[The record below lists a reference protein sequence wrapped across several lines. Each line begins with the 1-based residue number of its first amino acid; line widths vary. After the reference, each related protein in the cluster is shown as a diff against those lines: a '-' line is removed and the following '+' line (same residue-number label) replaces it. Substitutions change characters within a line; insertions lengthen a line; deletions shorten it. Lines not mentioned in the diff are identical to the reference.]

1 MQNTDENG
9 GSTFDYNAFMKTQ
22 VRQARIRAI
31 TLGSCTILTLIF
43 LIFAF
48 IQKAEADKARAEADF
63 LRQEMNSIRKH
74 AEEQMNE
81 ARQIQMMA
89 QEERMKQEMI
99 AVENARLLEACAKS
113 KK

>member
-9 GSTFDYNAFMKTQ
+9 GSTFDYNAFMNIQQKK
-22 VRQARIRAI
+22 ARIRAL
-31 TLGSCTILTLIF
+31 TSGSVAVLGLIF
-43 LIFAF
+43 IIFGL
-48 IQKAEADKARAEADF
+48 IQKAEADK
-63 LRQEMNSIRKH
+63 LRQSSVVLQQRMESMKKV
-74 AEEQMNE
+74 AEEQINQ
-81 ARQIQMMA
+81 AKQIQMMA

>member
-1 MQNTDENG
+1 MQNTIDN
-9 GSTFDYNAFMKTQ
+9 SSAFDYNIFMKAQ
-22 VRQARIRAI
+22 RKKARVTAI
-31 TLGSCTILTLIF
+31 ALASATIISLIF
-43 LIFAF
+43 LVFSF
-48 IQKAEADKARAEADF
+48 IQKAEAVKARAEADF

-74 AEEQMNE
+74 AEEQMNQ
-81 ARQIQMMA
+81 AKQMQMMA